1 MPLPDAGPLS
11 LHVHS
16 SLGNAVQSK
25 PKQAMIVRLSAETLE
40 ALEAFPNHPEMHF
53 DFGDNPGIYIGET
66 FYAMR
71 AQQEGS
77 PHEIYLRTS
86 SAAKPNAPLK
96 LYANVIGKF
105 MVERQLGAKVTDG
118 VRQRTLEAKKAHSER
133 QAILLEQPPIP
144 TPSTKHTKRKTPG
157 SGTVIKKAVAPV
169 DQLRVSSTSSTPL
182 RKVSPLPQN
191 PPSSR
196 VNADVRRRLVHCL
209 AIQPRL
215 SDDAVRMVGGANIS
229 VQTREELLRLL
240 EEVAEQTPAKK
251 GDKSPRQWTLKT
263 QTWTEVR
270 PYEWPKLTETERTHM
285 ARHARMALKA
295 LKIPETDPAWHNVR
309 YRQTGPLPAA
319 PAPSSQSTT
328 IPSAPLQSEPKLPLI
343 SKDAKQK
350 ARIDASR
357 AKGEISMK
365 DESAKVSASRP
376 AIPKREEVEKHPSSV
391 LDSSG
396 TKSAT
401 SRRLPGSGYQAKKT
415 SQSSALTA
423 QAPTEK
429 VSAASSDP
437 RPTQRQS
444 LPASLPQKPASPL
457 PPLAGTQARKTV
469 ALPSKVVKRDDEVD
483 LEREREREQRERA
496 KRKEAKLRERENE
509 KEKLSREKGTVAP
522 GFKRKTAALE
532 PEGARDEGRT
542 SRLAPP
548 PKKRRVEEGS
558 SSTVTSS
565 STRSREHQEPRRP
578 KERGSVHPP
587 PTVKEE
593 SSTPLRGLSS
603 SQDRRSPS
611 LSKVERPK
619 TNGPSTKMRR
629 KSPIY
634 TSSEDEGE
642 IPQPTPQPRRT
653 SLPPAGVDLGTN
665 GNESR
670 HRSRT
675 FLPLPTDHAA
685 LRARYRTSYAKY
697 LDAFSKIVTQK
708 RTIEALLNGESESDI
723 DLMDPDELMKLTME
737 HNVLKEELEAI
748 RGAHSKGTNSSPSE

>member
-1 MPLPDAGPLS
+1 MPLPDTGPLS
-11 LHVHS
+11 LHS
-16 SLGNAVQSK
+16 GLGNAVQSK

-71 AQQEGS
+71 AQQES
-77 PHEIYLRTS
+77 SSHEIYLRTS

-105 MVERQLGAKVTDG
+105 MVERQLVAKVTDG

-144 TPSTKHTKRKTPG
+144 TPATKHAKRKTPG

-169 DQLRVSSTSSTPL
+169 DQLRVPSTSSAPL

-196 VNADVRRRLVHCL
+196 ANADVRRRLVHCL

-229 VQTREELLRLL
+229 VQAREELLRLL
-240 EEVAEQTPAKK
+240 EEVAEQTPVKK
-251 GDKSPRQWTLKT
+251 GDRSPRPWTLKT

-270 PYEWPKLTETERTHM
+270 PYEWPKLTETERTNM

-295 LKIPETDPAWHNVR
+295 LKIPESDPAWHNVR
-309 YRQTGPLPAA
+309 YRQPGPPPSA
-319 PAPSSQSTT
+319 PPPSSQFTT
-328 IPSAPLQSEPKLPLI
+328 VPSAPQQSEAKPPVI
-343 SKDAKQK
+343 SKDVKQK
-350 ARIDASR
+350 ARIDGSR

-376 AIPKREEVEKHPSSV
+376 AIPKRDQVEKHTSSV
-391 LDSSG
+391 LDGSG

-415 SQSSALTA
+415 SQPSALTA

-429 VSAASSDP
+429 ISASSSDP
-437 RPTQRQS
+437 RPTQRQP
-444 LPASLPQKPASPL
+444 LPASLPKKPASPL

-469 ALPSKVVKRDDEVD
+469 ALPHKTVKRDDQVD

-496 KRKEAKLRERENE
+496 KRKEAKLREREHE
-509 KEKLSREKGTVAP
+509 KEKLGREKGTAAP
-522 GFKRKTAALE
+522 GFKRKTTTLE

-548 PKKRRVEEGS
+548 PKKRRVEDYS

-565 STRSREHQEPRRP
+565 SSKSQEHQEPRRP
-578 KERGSVHPP
+578 KERELIDPP
-587 PTVKEE
+587 LKVKEE
-593 SSTPLRGLSS
+593 STTPLRGLSS

-611 LSKVERPK
+611 PSKVERPK

-642 IPQPTPQPRRT
+642 IPQPMLQARRT
-653 SLPPAGVDLGTN
+653 SLPPAPTGMDLGTN

-675 FLPLPTDHAA
+675 SLPLPTDHAA

-708 RTIEALLNGESESDI
+708 QHIEAMLNGESESDI
-723 DLMDPDELMKLTME
+723 DLMDPDEHMKLRME
-737 HNVLKEELEAI
+737 HNALKEELERI
-748 RGAHSKGTNSSPSE
+748 QGAYKGTSSSPSE

>member
-1 MPLPDAGPLS
+1 MPLPDTGPLS
-11 LHVHS
+11 LHS
-16 SLGNAVQSK
+16 GLGNAVQSK

-71 AQQEGS
+71 AQQES
-77 PHEIYLRTS
+77 SSHEIYLRTS

-105 MVERQLGAKVTDG
+105 MVERQLVAKVTDG

-144 TPSTKHTKRKTPG
+144 TPATKHAKRKTPG

-169 DQLRVSSTSSTPL
+169 DQLRVPSTSSAPL

-196 VNADVRRRLVHCL
+196 ANADVRRRLVHCL

-229 VQTREELLRLL
+229 VQAREELLRLL
-240 EEVAEQTPAKK
+240 EEVAEQTPVKK
-251 GDKSPRQWTLKT
+251 GDRSPRPWTLKT

-270 PYEWPKLTETERTHM
+270 PYEWPKLTETERTNM

-295 LKIPETDPAWHNVR
+295 LKIPESDPAWHNVR
-309 YRQTGPLPAA
+309 YRQPGPPPSA
-319 PAPSSQSTT
+319 PPPSSQFTT
-328 IPSAPLQSEPKLPLI
+328 VPSAPQQSEAKPPVI
-343 SKDAKQK
+343 SKDVKQK
-350 ARIDASR
+350 ARIDGSR

-376 AIPKREEVEKHPSSV
+376 AIPKRDQVEKHTSSV
-391 LDSSG
+391 LDGSG

-415 SQSSALTA
+415 SQPSALTA

-429 VSAASSDP
+429 ISASSSDP
-437 RPTQRQS
+437 RPYTATVPCLLRS
-444 LPASLPQKPASPL
+444 PKNLLPRFLHLPAPRR
-457 PPLAGTQARKTV
+457 G
-469 ALPSKVVKRDDEVD
+469 KR
-483 LEREREREQRERA
+483 LLYHTKLEREREQRERA
-496 KRKEAKLRERENE
+496 KRKEAKLREREHE
-509 KEKLSREKGTVAP
+509 KEKLGREKGTAAP
-522 GFKRKTAALE
+522 GFKRKTTTLE

-548 PKKRRVEEGS
+548 PKKRRVEDYFLS
-558 SSTVTSS
+558 Q
-565 STRSREHQEPRRP
+565 EHQEPRRP
-578 KERGSVHPP
+578 KERELIDPP
-587 PTVKEE
+587 LKVKEE
-593 SSTPLRGLSS
+593 STTPLRGLSS

-611 LSKVERPK
+611 PSKVERPK

-634 TSSEDEGE
+634 TSSLNRCL
-642 IPQPTPQPRRT
+642 QARRT
-653 SLPPAGVDLGTN
+653 SLPPAPTGMDLGTN

-675 FLPLPTDHAA
+675 SLPLPTDHAA
-685 LRARYRTSYAKY
+685 LRARYRTSYA
-697 LDAFSKIVTQK
+697 
-708 RTIEALLNGESESDI
+708 NDI
-723 DLMDPDELMKLTME
+723 DLMDPDEHMKLRME
-737 HNVLKEELEAI
+737 HNALKEELERI
-748 RGAHSKGTNSSPSE
+748 QGAYKGTSSSPSE